1 MKKIFLMLL
10 PLLLCAAG
18 CMQIDYVGKK
28 FAPSENVRVY
38 RSQTDIPS
46 GEYTI
51 IGRFTASV
59 KPSVHPYEVEDAVF
73 DKSVEYGG
81 DAMVLVKKK
90 DVMHGAY
97 NSDAEE
103 FGTFDPANRKT
114 PANEE
119 ALFGKSEP
127 LSAGDMWSKRVVY
140 HYLLLKK
147 SSSLNPAE

>member
-1 MKKIFLMLL
+1 MKNFLLL
-10 PLLLCAAG
+10 PLLLLCGAG

-28 FAPSENVRVY
+28 FTPSENVRIY
-38 RSQTDIPS
+38 RSQTDIPT

-90 DVMHGAY
+90 DIMHGAY

-103 FGTFDPANRKT
+103 FGTFDPANRKI
-114 PANEE
+114 PENEA
-119 ALFGKSEP
+119 ALFGKSKP